1 MIGMSIVMLIQ
12 FIIITFIGMGL
23 TVQKKEIA
31 EAKEPLKMQ
40 ESLMQTANLVQTR
53 AMAVATGDE
62 NKYSTI
68 AEVKSLLNSQMLST
82 YPVGSIYL
90 STSSMNPSSLFG
102 GTWVAWGSGRVPVGI
117 NTADGNFN
125 TVEKTG
131 GEASHKLTVAEMP
144 SHNHL
149 VNDYAYLDR
158 SSAGSYYFIP
168 STGGTR
174 WISAQKDISEKYY
187 GGTTGGNGAHNNLQ
201 PYITCYMWKR
211 TA

>member
-1 MIGMSIVMLIQ
+1 
-12 FIIITFIGMGL
+12 
-23 TVQKKEIA
+23 
-31 EAKEPLKMQ
+31 
-40 ESLMQTANLVQTR
+40 MQTANLAQTR
-53 AMAVATGDE
+53 AVAVAAGDE

-68 AEVKSLLNSQMLST
+68 AEVKNLLNSQMLSM

-90 STSSMNPSSLFG
+90 STSSTNPSSLFG

-117 NTADGNFN
+117 NTGDGNFN

-144 SHNHL
+144 SHTHTGSGNTGTGYSSFMRVTTAIGLTGAANHAIGHTSGEYKDMA
-149 VNDYAYLDR
+149 NTGEFPGANHYHSFSFTT
-158 SSAGSYYFIP
+158 SSI
-168 STGGTR
+168 
-174 WISAQKDISEKYY
+174 
-187 GGTTGGNGAHNNLQ
+187 GGNGSHNNLQ